1 MQLYKITNEYENVFS
16 QVDENGEITTDMIE
30 TLDALQA
37 DFENK
42 AVSVAT
48 YIKNLE
54 AEEAAITQ
62 AMDDMKTRKA
72 RLTKQVLSLSDYL
85 QFNMQKLSIKEIK
98 SSPYFK
104 IRIKQCPASVDIT
117 SEDFIPAEFWR
128 EKVTTSIDKIRLK
141 DALNEG
147 IEVPGACIARRLKL
161 EIK

>member
-1 MQLYKITNEYENVFS
+1 MQLYKITNEYENVFN

-30 TLDALQA
+30 TLDALQQ

-42 AVSVAT
+42 AVCVAT

-72 RLTKQVLSLSDYL
+72 RLTKQVVSLSDYL
-85 QFNMQKLSIKEIK
+85 QFNMQKLAIKEIK

-104 IRIKQCPASVDIT
+104 IRIKQCPASVDII

-128 EKVTTSIDKIRLK
+128 EKVTTTIDKVRLK
-141 DALNEG
+141 EVLNEG
-147 IEVPGACIARRLKL
+147 IEVAGACITRRLKL